1 MRYELDTAAL
11 LFPAIAR
18 RKSCDISRTSMT
30 LSEPVDAAL
39 LQQALDDMH
48 ARFPTFFTALRHNL
62 FEYYLE
68 SVATPLRVKPDGATP
83 LAPMSRREAETA
95 CMRVLYGHDL
105 IAVEIYHVLTDGKGA
120 LTFLCSLV
128 ARYLELRHGIT
139 VPHEGLVL
147 DCATAASLQEL
158 EDGFLRH
165 AAPAGAAPNEP
176 HVYLLHGR
184 TEPRGTSHIT
194 TGVASTQEVL
204 DAAHAQGVSVT
215 SLLVAAMTRSI
226 LEIQRG
232 DSPRKRRKPVR
243 LRVPVDL
250 RTLFDSP
257 TLRNFSLV
265 VNLGVTARNEP
276 YRFDELCATIQQQ
289 MRANVT
295 PENMAAVMGAAVHL
309 RKSLA
314 YRLAPLCIKVAVAKM
329 VYELMGERCGC
340 MTISNFGVVKLPKP
354 MSTYVKRV
362 DAMSGPP
369 RISPHVC
376 GIVSYEGKTHISITR
391 VLREAD
397 LEERFFARLRELG
410 ISLDVA
416 CDGKPIDLSD
426 SPSKARA

>member
-48 ARFPTFFTALRHNL
+48 THFPTFFTALRHNL

-68 SVATPLRVKPDGATP
+68 SVAAPLRVKPDGATP

-105 IAVEIYHVLTDGKGA
+105 IAVELYHVICDGKGA

-128 ARYLELRHGIT
+128 ARYLELRHGVII
-139 VPHEGLVL
+139 PREGLAL
-147 DCATAASLQEL
+147 DCATAPSAQEL

-165 AAPAGAAPNEP
+165 AAPVGAAPHEP
-176 HVYLLHGR
+176 HVYLLHGD

-194 TGVASTQEVL
+194 TGIASTQEVL
-204 DAAHAQGVSVT
+204 DAAHAHGVSVT
-215 SLLVAAMTRSI
+215 SLLVAAMTQTI
-226 LEIQRG
+226 LEIQR
-232 DSPRKRRKPVR
+232 DDAPHKRRKPVH

-250 RTLFDSP
+250 RALFDSP

-265 VNLGVTARNEP
+265 VNLGVTARSEP
-276 YRFDELCATIQQQ
+276 YRFDELCTTIQKQ
-289 MRANVT
+289 MRERVT
-295 PENMAAVMGAAVHL
+295 PKNMAAIMGAAVHL

-314 YRLAPLCIKVAVAKM
+314 YKMAPLCIKNAVAKV

-354 MSTYVKRV
+354 MGAHVKRV
-362 DAMSGPP
+362 DTMSGPP
-369 RISPHVC
+369 RIVPHIC
-376 GIVSYEGKTHISITR
+376 GIVSYEGRTHISITR
-391 VLREAD
+391 VLREPA
-397 LEERFFARLRELG
+397 LEERLFAHLGELG
-410 ISLDVA
+410 IDLDIT
-416 CDGKPIDLSD
+416 CDGRPLNSAGT
-426 SPSKARA
+426 S